1 MRGSGREG
9 VGVSR
14 NMLSEGVPEGVPE
27 GVRVRGHSY
36 KVQEGGG
43 AGGYRDSDVGGYR
56 DSESFV
62 TNTALGVS
70 GMMGNQVFKSKP

>member
-14 NMLSEGVPEGVPE
+14 NMLSEGVSE

-43 AGGYRDSDVGGYR
+43 AGDSDVGGYR

-70 GMMGNQVFKSKP
+70 GMMGNQVFKYNL

>member
-14 NMLSEGVPEGVPE
+14 NMLSEGVSE